1 MGRRVKRSEEEDSG
15 APEWMV
21 TFSDC
26 MTLLLTFFVLLLSF
40 SSFDNKEFNKANL
53 LILGRSPSLKDSRRS
68 AREALLAREQI
79 RPAEEFEKGSEKPT
93 LSESKESYQRKQP
106 PLVDFRNRRMFS
118 ISSKRVFWGQGTVI
132 SSEGREAFSSLAR
145 FLNGVPNRIVIS
157 ENGHSRV
164 DGGLSG
170 LSRAW
175 TVVQYLTTKG
185 GLEKG
190 RFSIST
196 TSFAEEQADEEGG
209 QSSGSGVRMV
219 EIVLLERS
227 INN

>member
-1 MGRRVKRSEEEDSG
+1 MAGRNNRPQEEDAG

-53 LILGRSPSLKDSRRS
+53 LILGRSPSLKDARRN
-68 AREALLAREQI
+68 AREALLSREQI
-79 RPAEEFEKGSEKPT
+79 RPSDELEKGSEKPT

-132 SSEGREAFSSLAR
+132 SSEGREALSSLAR

-157 ENGHSRV
+157 ENGPSNV

-170 LSRAW
+170 LSRACV
-175 TVVQYLTTKG
+175 VVQYLTTKG

-196 TSFAEEQADEEGG
+196 ASFSEKQINESGRE
-209 QSSGSGVRMV
+209 SSSSDTRVV
-219 EIVLLERS
+219 ELVLLERS